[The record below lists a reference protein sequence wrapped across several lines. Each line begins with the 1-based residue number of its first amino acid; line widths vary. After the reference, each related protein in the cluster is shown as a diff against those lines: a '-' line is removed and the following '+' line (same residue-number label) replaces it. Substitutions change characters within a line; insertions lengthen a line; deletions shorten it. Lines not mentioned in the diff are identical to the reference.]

1 MAAPSSAAPTT
12 AAPTGAAPT
21 TAAAVTAAAQADG
34 RAVKA
39 FEKRPFYTRELG
51 LAHPTGATYL
61 DGPRLLAVA
70 QGKGRVTAI
79 RLLDPRSEK
88 VVGRVRLAVRLTP
101 GTLAD
106 NGRGR
111 FAALSGRTFVT
122 WSSTA
127 RGTVRPA
134 HRKITGASV
143 AQVRG
148 MTYDPETR
156 AWLGLDASRSRLVS
170 LRAKGGSMRAVATG
184 RVAGLGGHRAVG
196 VAYDPATRRVY
207 VADAAASRLVPI
219 TSTGK
224 QVAPALDLRGVP
236 TTNLRS
242 LAFGAT
248 ADPTDTSKATSLYA
262 TDTGGASTLGKVARS
277 PWPRSARPPQ
287 PHRSPRRPPWSRR
300 RTSPR

>member
-1 MAAPSSAAPTT
+1 MAERIHRTRAWTSAVLGAALLVAPVAVEVTAEAAPSSSAPTT

-21 TAAAVTAAAQADG
+21 AAAAVTAAAQANG

-51 LAHPTGATYL
+51 LAHPMGATYL
-61 DGPRLLAVA
+61 DGL
-70 QGKGRVTAI
+70 

-111 FAALSGRTFVT
+111 LAALSGRTFVT

-184 RVAGLGGHRAVG
+184 RVAGL
-196 VAYDPATRRVY
+196 
-207 VADAAASRLVPI
+207 
-219 TSTGK
+219 
-224 QVAPALDLRGVP
+224 
-236 TTNLRS
+236 
-242 LAFGAT
+242 
-248 ADPTDTSKATSLYA
+248 
-262 TDTGGASTLGKVARS
+262 
-277 PWPRSARPPQ
+277 
-287 PHRSPRRPPWSRR
+287 
-300 RTSPR
+300 